1 MTRRRARLTVVGALL
16 LVALGSASAVMGGP
30 ANPQPMEPGPRAAPN
45 PVPFLAYYYIWFD
58 KTSWQRAKSDLPT
71 LGPYS
76 SDDATVMR
84 QHIRWAKA
92 AGITGFIVSWKS
104 APALDSR
111 LETLMKVATAEQFKL
126 AIIYQ
131 GLDVNR
137 RPLPAARVKADLE
150 FFQAHYA
157 ADPVFRIFDKPLV
170 IVSGTWEFSVAD
182 IQSITANLRVS
193 LLVLASEKNVA
204 GFQRIQ
210 QLVDG
215 DAYYWSSV
223 NPDTFPG
230 YQGKL
235 DGFATAVHAAHGL
248 WIAPAAPGFDATLL
262 GHQTVVD
269 RKDGDTLRREVSAA
283 IQSGPDA
290 LGLISWNEFSENSY
304 IEPSHLYG
312 DRYLQVLSEIAQL
325 PAPSIDLLG
334 SSDDEPVGAP
344 ATPAPDPLRL
354 VIIGLLVVAVILVPL
369 FVVRARRAGRA
380 RGPS

>member
-1 MTRRRARLTVVGALL
+1 MTQRRVRLTVVAALL
-16 LVALGSASAVMGGP
+16 LAALASASAVMGGP
-30 ANPQPMEPGPRAAPN
+30 ANPQPTEQGPRAAPN
-45 PVPFLAYYYIWFD
+45 PVPLLAYYYIWFD

-182 IQSITANLRVS
+182 IQSITANLRGS
-193 LLVLASEKNVA
+193 MLVLASEKNVS
-204 GFQRIQ
+204 GFQRVQ

-230 YQGKL
+230 YQAKL
-235 DGFATAVHAAHGL
+235 DGFATAVHTAHGL

-262 GHQTVVD
+262 GHHTVVG
-269 RKDGDTLRREVSAA
+269 RKDGDTLRREASAA
-283 IQSGPDA
+283 MQSGPDA
-290 LGLISWNEFSENSY
+290 LGIISWNEFSENSY

-334 SSDDEPVGAP
+334 SSGDEPGGVP

-354 VIIGLLVVAVILVPL
+354 VIVGLLVVAVILIPI
-369 FVVRARRAGRA
+369 FVIRARRAGRA
-380 RGPS
+380 HGPS

>member
-1 MTRRRARLTVVGALL
+1 MGAPSIL
-16 LVALGSASAVMGGP
+16 
-30 ANPQPMEPGPRAAPN
+30 QPTELGPRAAPN
-45 PVPFLAYYYIWFD
+45 PIPFLAYYYIWFD

-76 SDDATVMR
+76 SDDTNVMR
-84 QHIRWAKA
+84 QHIRWAKV

-104 APALDSR
+104 TPTLDRR
-111 LETLMKVATAEQFKL
+111 LEALMKMATEEHFKL

-131 GLDVNR
+131 GLDFNR
-137 RPLPAARVKADLE
+137 RPLPAALVKSDLE
-150 FFQAHYA
+150 FFQQHYA
-157 ADPVFRIFDKPLV
+157 QDPVFRIFDKPMV

-182 IQSITANLRVS
+182 IASITANLRGS
-193 LLVLASEKNVA
+193 MLVLASEKNVA
-204 GFQRIQ
+204 GFQRLQ

-223 NPDTFPG
+223 DPETFPG

-235 DGFATAVHAAHGL
+235 DGFAAAVHSANGL
-248 WIAPAAPGFDATLL
+248 WIAPAAPGFDGTLL
-262 GHQTVVD
+262 GHHTVVD
-269 RKDGDTLRREVSAA
+269 RKDGDTLRREASAA
-283 IQSGPDA
+283 LQSGPDA

-304 IEPSHLYG
+304 VEPSHLFG

-334 SSDDEPVGAP
+334 SSDDEPGGAP
-344 ATPAPDPLRL
+344 TTPPPDSLRL
-354 VIIGLLVVAVILVPL
+354 VIVGLLVVAVIVVPL
-369 FVVRARRAGRA
+369 LVLRARRAARA